1 MSVLASSEATVTS
14 TPFTQML
21 AKPVTVPTMPVPP
34 MPPGSGAG
42 GGDAGDAGVAPSL
55 GANVIPA
62 GVVFRVWAPHA
73 TAAQV
78 AGDFPEQSVVMSAGP
93 GGVFSATVAGAHAG
107 TTYRFILDGPTG
119 AVSRLDY

>member
-1 MSVLASSEATVTS
+1 MRAAWPALLLSLAACGAQPLESHGLYDAG
-14 TPFTQML
+14 
-21 AKPVTVPTMPVPP
+21 ADPP
-34 MPPGSGAG
+34 APRPDAGDAGDGAG

-78 AGDFPEQSVVMSAGP
+78 AGDFPEQSVITFWM
-93 GGVFSATVAGAHAG
+93 
-107 TTYRFILDGPTG
+107 
-119 AVSRLDY
+119 